1 MPMPIVTIRNATGP
15 GDDAAQGVRRS
26 LPSMGPRAEA
36 VQKILDALARHL
48 SGEQVL
54 SSDAVARLID
64 DLSRL
69 LKSTLLP
76 QDRGLAATRQLLA
89 FIESLPAPERLA
101 VERELSRNPL
111 QRLAA
116 AVREA
121 ASVPPAE
128 FGAVPPLP
136 AERPAIRSLPL
147 SASAPLQN
155 PAAPAS
161 TSADAALLQAMLKR
175 TFGPDGEAGGT
186 DPAIEDRP
194 EGKPDAARVGPKP
207 ENAGESRRAPVETHG
222 PAPLEDGSTETV
234 HRILPRDAD
243 SSAPRATAERAG
255 QTPAAPGGDAP
266 VSDARGKAGAKT
278 EQARHSGAER
288 EPEEGSEGPDSDGTY
303 GPQRARGEGDR
314 QQARPAA
321 ARNETAA
328 PSRALGDAVKALV
341 TESPGDLHKPA
352 VGERSEA
359 PGSPSD
365 RRQPSRDLPAPAPAR
380 DTAIRSR
387 NTMAGGEPSVDP
399 AAADRPDP
407 PARDSAAIQQHP
419 RQAPEDRSTQQAIAF
434 LVDSGL
440 PKEVIP
446 FALVPFPP
454 AQAEAENDEPE
465 RELQD
470 ESDEDG
476 EAGAED
482 GGEGDAR
489 RHGEDG
495 PSEEPDAA
503 DPYDLYRK
511 LGGLG

>member
-15 GDDAAQGVRRS
+15 GDDAQGVRRS
-26 LPSMGPRAEA
+26 LPSVGPRAVA
-36 VQKILDALARHL
+36 VQKILDALAHHL
-48 SGEQVL
+48 SGDQVV
-54 SSDAVARLID
+54 SSDAVARLTD

-69 LKSTLLP
+69 LKSSFLP
-76 QDRGLAATRQLLA
+76 QDRELAAARRLVA

-116 AVREA
+116 AAREA

-128 FGAVPPLP
+128 PGAVPPLP

-147 SASAPLQN
+147 SAPPLQN

-161 TSADAALLQAMLKR
+161 TADAALLQAMLKR
-175 TFGPDGEAGGT
+175 TFGADGEAGGT

-194 EGKPDAARVGPKP
+194 ELRPDAARAGSPKP
-207 ENAGESRRAPVETHG
+207 ENAGESRRAPVETHS
-222 PAPLEDGSTETV
+222 PAPLEDGPTETV
-234 HRILPRDAD
+234 HRILPGDAD
-243 SSAPRATAERAG
+243 SSAPRAPPEKAG
-255 QTPAAPGGDAP
+255 QTPAASGGDTP
-266 VSDARGKAGAKT
+266 VSDARRKADAKT
-278 EQARHSGAER
+278 EQARHGGADR
-288 EPEEGSEGPDSDGTY
+288 EPEEGPAGPDSDGTY
-303 GPQRARGEGDR
+303 GPPRARGEGER

-321 ARNETAA
+321 ARNGTAA
-328 PSRALGDAVKALV
+328 PSRALGDAVNALAG
-341 TESPGDLHKPA
+341 ESPADLHKPA
-352 VGERSEA
+352 VGARSES
-359 PGSPSD
+359 PGSPGD
-365 RRQPSRDLPAPAPAR
+365 RRHPSADLPTQEPAR
-380 DTAIRSR
+380 DSAIRSR
-387 NTMAGGEPSVDP
+387 STMAGGEPSVDP
-399 AAADRPDP
+399 DAMDRNDP
-407 PARDSAAIQQHP
+407 PSRDGAAIQQRP
-419 RQAPEDRSTQQAIAF
+419 LQAPDDPSTQQAIAL

-454 AQAEAENDEPE
+454 TQAEAENDKPE
-465 RELQD
+465 REPQD
-470 ESDEDG
+470 ESDENA

-489 RHGEDG
+489 QHGEDD
-495 PSEEPDAA
+495 PSEEPDA